1 MPYLEGA
8 RRRKGGA
15 AVTLSRR
22 DRAALTLAYECL
34 RGGAQDPPRTG
45 GSIYEADATLV
56 PYAPRSS

>member
-1 MPYLEGA
+1 
-8 RRRKGGA
+8 
-15 AVTLSRR
+15 VTLSRR

-45 GSIYEADATLV
+45 GSIYEARAALV